1 MNKRTVID
9 ILFLLVIFGLT
20 IYYIFYGQDIDLQTL
35 FEKICEADIR
45 WLLLAVFSIVLHI
58 FSESCVIHFLFK
70 DIGIYTKRF
79 TCFLYSCVGFFFCCI
94 TPSAT
99 GGQPAQMFYMKKN
112 KIPVSISSVVMVVIT
127 VAYKLVLVIVGLFLI
142 IFDRKFI
149 NTYLNNIMFFFVL
162 GIVINVVFVAF
173 MFLVLFNQT
182 IAKNIIKGILFF
194 LKKIHLLKK
203 SEKIEKRIDNFLNS
217 YVETSKYLKSH
228 ISIFIK
234 ALFVTAIE
242 RFAYFFVT
250 YFVYK
255 SYGLSGSSMY
265 VVVMLQCVISIS
277 VDMLPLPGGMG
288 ITEVL
293 FKNVYLPIFG
303 EALLI
308 PGMIL
313 SRSLTFYTELILCAV
328 FTIFAH
334 IYIGHFTKKEIEKME
349 AYHKDFES
357 LL

>member
-1 MNKRTVID
+1 MSKRRLID
-9 ILFLLVIFGLT
+9 VLFLLIIFGLT
-20 IYYIFYGQDIDLQTL
+20 VYYIFYGQDVDLQTL

-45 WLLLAVFSIVLHI
+45 WLLLAVVAIIAHI

-94 TPSAT
+94 TPSST

-112 KIPVSISSVVMVVIT
+112 NIPVSISSVVMMIIT
-127 VAYKLVLVIVGLFLI
+127 IAYKLVLVVVGLFLI
-142 IFDRKFI
+142 LFDHKFI
-149 NTYLNNIMFFFVL
+149 DTYLKDIMFFFIL
-162 GIVINVVFVAF
+162 GIVINVVFVGF
-173 MFLVLFNQT
+173 MFLILFNQT
-182 IAKNIIKGILFF
+182 VAKKLIRGVLYL

-203 SEKIEKRIDNFLNS
+203 SEKLEKRIDNFLNS
-217 YVETSKYLKSH
+217 YTETARYLKSH
-228 ISIFIK
+228 VAIFIK
-234 ALFVTAIE
+234 ALLITAFE
-242 RFAYFFVT
+242 RFSYFFVT

-265 VVVMLQCVISIS
+265 VVVMLQCVISLS

-293 FKNVYLPIFG
+293 FKRVYLPIFG
-303 EALLI
+303 PALLF

-328 FTIFAH
+328 FTLFAH
-334 IYIGHFTKKEIEKME
+334 IYIGRFTKKEIEQME
-349 AYHKDFES
+349 AYHKDFS
-357 LL
+357 S